1 MAFWIW
7 PLQGQGNKSRGICPA
22 RAKRSAAD
30 KRAVANLL
38 RLPPGTG
45 AAPRACSPDDRQAPS
60 IEVLGAVAALVPR
73 RGGLGRPRPV
83 PGLAADAR
91 PAHAVRVGLRLRLRL
106 GLLLVLLLV
115 VVAAKDLHKLGRR
128 ELPRARAG
136 EDWGDVVALGAPV
149 RVRAP
154 LSVGVALVVAP
165 ASGHPGVI
173 ELPDAEALEG
183 EEALGCHV
191 EDREADL
198 VDLGVRDDRVPLPRH
213 DPPEG
218 EAEPCDP
225 HQRDEE
231 AVLLR
236 QVIVLVPAPDGV
248 HNDEVRQDDDPE
260 DGDPD
265 EGRQDSE
272 ELCCGA
278 QVVDVAGSRE
288 CDDVPGPHGHPEQGG
303 NIPAREG
310 DKRDG
315 ERGEGGEAVAGDD
328 RGEHHHELQLRQ
340 GARHGIADV
349 AHPVDVPDAE
359 PACDAKG

>member
-218 EAEPCDP
+218 EESHVTHTSETRKRYSCGKSSFLFPPRTVYIMTRYGRMMTQRMVIPVKAGKTVKNFAVGPRSSMLPEPTNVMTSP
-225 HQRDEE
+225 VHTGIQSKE
-231 AVLLR
+231 ATYP
-236 QVIVLVPAPDGV
+236 QVKVINVTEKAVNA
-248 HNDEVRQDDDPE
+248 
-260 DGDPD
+260 
-265 EGRQDSE
+265 
-272 ELCCGA
+272 
-278 QVVDVAGSRE
+278 
-288 CDDVPGPHGHPEQGG
+288 
-303 NIPAREG
+303 AR
-310 DKRDG
+310 R
-315 ERGEGGEAVAGDD
+315 
-328 RGEHHHELQLRQ
+328 
-340 GARHGIADV
+340 
-349 AHPVDVPDAE
+349 
-359 PACDAKG
+359 